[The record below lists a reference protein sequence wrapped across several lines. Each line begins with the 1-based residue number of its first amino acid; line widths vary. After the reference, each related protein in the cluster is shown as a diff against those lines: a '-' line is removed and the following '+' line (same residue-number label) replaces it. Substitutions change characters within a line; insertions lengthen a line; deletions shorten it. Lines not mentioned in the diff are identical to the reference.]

1 VFDRRYALLFR
12 RVPPFVRNDAVSA
25 GVASGEQGGVSG
37 RGAGVGV
44 VVVAF
49 GEISASIEKYP
60 ETPVAELVAIAF
72 QVIAAELINHDDDD
86 ELGTGIVNRCG
97 CGGDRAKQEGHAQG
111 LGESHRELV
120 YRRTR
125 RPHRDSSPRLSRRAQ
140 LALFSFVY
148 CCAQERGGVSPIRT
162 AESLP

>member
-1 VFDRRYALLFR
+1 MGRCARPSFAHAFTNKFCVVVFDRRYALLFR

-25 GVASGEQGGVSG
+25 GVASGEQGRVSG

-97 CGGDRAKQEGHAQG
+97 CGGDRAK
-111 LGESHRELV
+111 
-120 YRRTR
+120 
-125 RPHRDSSPRLSRRAQ
+125 
-140 LALFSFVY
+140 
-148 CCAQERGGVSPIRT
+148 
-162 AESLP
+162 